1 MVLQQTATGITMQ
14 PDAHPRNHVI
24 KPSAHTGDPASA
36 ARWRPLSVLCR
47 LYLYSLHG
55 FFLEVMFT
63 AAWDLVASGSL
74 KLHGC
79 TSVWCLFI
87 YSFSCLV
94 MEKIH
99 DRLEPMGLPL
109 HIRAL
114 AQTSW
119 IYVWEFSTGWFLRKL
134 NGCPWDYTAFT
145 YNFCGLVT
153 LEYAPLWYVCGFLF
167 EYLLLPNVR
176 RLRWLD
182 GGTTEE
188 PRPLRVADFSSN
200 GYVVHSSK
208 E

>member
-1 MVLQQTATGITMQ
+1 MQ
-14 PDAHPRNHVI
+14 SDAPCTNHII
-24 KPSAHTGDPASA
+24 KSQGPKVSGSVAG
-36 ARWRPLSVLCR
+36 WRPLSVLSR
-47 LYLYSLHG
+47 LYLYALHG

-63 AAWDLVASGSL
+63 AAWELVVSGSL

-99 DRLEPMGLPL
+99 EVLEPWGLPL

-114 AQTSW
+114 AQTFW

-134 NGCPWDYTAFT
+134 NGCPWDYAAFA

-167 EYLLLPNVR
+167 EYALLPNVR

-182 GGTTEE
+182 SDTTE
-188 PRPLRVADFSSN
+188 RLQPLAVPSMSSN

-208 E
+208 KK

>member
-1 MVLQQTATGITMQ
+1 MQANATK
-14 PDAHPRNHVI
+14 PRNHVI
-24 KPSAHTGDPASA
+24 NSSSRSETPTSA
-36 ARWRPLSVLCR
+36 ARWRTLSVPCR
-47 LYLYSLHG
+47 VYLYGLHG

-63 AAWDLVASGSL
+63 AAWELVVSGSL

-99 DRLEPMGLPL
+99 DGLEPIGLPL
-109 HIRAL
+109 HLRAL
-114 AQTSW
+114 AQTFW

-134 NGCPWDYTAFT
+134 NGCPWDYADFT

-167 EYLLLPNVR
+167 EYVLLPNVR
-176 RLRWLD
+176 RLRWHE
-182 GGTTEE
+182 GGNAEGQQ
-188 PRPLRVADFSSN
+188 PLGLPGISSN
-200 GYVVHSSK
+200 GYVVHGRK
-208 E
+208 RK